1 MTRKIFVVGNR
12 YSGSKKTSKILRE
25 LSAFLEGKKISFEIF
40 DTDKDGD
47 ATQTTRR
54 LDQSFTDLIIV
65 GGDGTINEAV
75 NGLQQDIP
83 ISIIPSG
90 TGNDFIKNVRIAKKL
105 SDQFDTALNGQINR
119 VDLGK
124 CNDRIFLN
132 GVGIGFDG
140 QIVEDMATKRVSLLK
155 GHAAYYYHVLRI
167 LGGYQVK
174 PFEYQVDHEEHKKA
188 LILMAIGNGTTFG
201 GGFKLMPDARIDDGV
216 LEVCTIGDLSPINRF
231 LNIHRLSNGSHGSLK
246 MVDFHKAEKI
256 TIEANNAIYAHID
269 GERMGQPPFNIE
281 ILPGALQLR
290 TQ

>member
-12 YSGSKKTSKILRE
+12 YTGSRKTSKILRE
-25 LSAFLEGKKISFEIF
+25 LSGFLEAKKIPFEIV
-40 DTDKDGD
+40 DTDQDGE
-47 ATQTTRR
+47 ATKATKR

-75 NGLQQDIP
+75 NGLSYDIP
-83 ISIIPSG
+83 VSIIPSG
-90 TGNDFIKNVRIAKKL
+90 TGNDFIKNVALGKTL
-105 SDQFDTALNGQINR
+105 PEYFDTALNGKVKR

-124 CNDRIFLN
+124 CNDRIFHN

-140 QIVEDMATKRVSLLK
+140 QIVEDMASKRVPLLK
-155 GHAAYYYHVLRI
+155 GHTAYYYHVLRI
-167 LGGYQVK
+167 LGGYKVK
-174 PFEYQVDHEEHKKA
+174 PFEYSVDLQGYKKE

-201 GGFKLMPDARIDDGV
+201 GGFRLMPEARVDDGV

-231 LNIHRLSNGSHGSLK
+231 LNIHKLSNGSHGTLSS
-246 MVDFHKAEKI
+246 VEFHKAEKI
-256 TIEANNAIYAHID
+256 RIEENELIYAHID
-269 GERMGQPPFNIE
+269 GERMGQPPFDIE